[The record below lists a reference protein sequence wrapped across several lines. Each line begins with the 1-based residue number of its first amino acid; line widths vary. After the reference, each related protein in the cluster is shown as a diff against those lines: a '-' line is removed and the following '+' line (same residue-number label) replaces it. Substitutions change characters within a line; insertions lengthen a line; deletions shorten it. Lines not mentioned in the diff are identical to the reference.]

1 MCPLAI
7 RAEDSALAKSSTN
20 VYAQRLLLVYAR
32 NVTVPLT
39 LLGLLERE
47 PSHGYDLK
55 REYDTYFGR
64 GKPLPFGQVYAT
76 LRRLARDGKVAG
88 GDAEPGAGPDRKRY
102 AITELGATE
111 FDAWLAQPIE
121 PELHLQT
128 VLFSKVVLALMLG
141 RPAET
146 YLDTQRAAHLQRMR
160 ELTEIKRTGGLMDG
174 LLADHG
180 LFHLEADLRWI
191 DVTSAR
197 LNALAEM
204 VRTQ

>member
-1 MCPLAI
+1 M
-7 RAEDSALAKSSTN
+7 
-20 VYAQRLLLVYAR
+20 VYALCVS
-32 NVTVPLT
+32 VPQT

-55 REYDTYFGR
+55 RDYDKFFGR

-76 LRRLARDGKVAG
+76 LGRLARDGKVTG

-102 AITELGATE
+102 AITPLGTHE
-111 FDAWLAQPIE
+111 FDSWLTQPIE
-121 PELHLQT
+121 PEPHLQT
-128 VLFSKVVLALMLG
+128 VLFSKVVLALLLG

-146 YLDTQRAAHLQRMR
+146 YLDAQRAAHVQRMR
-160 ELTEIKRTGGLMDG
+160 ELTEIKRTGSLMDT

-197 LNALAEM
+197 LAALAET
-204 VRTQ
+204 VRDS